1 MEYNFSFDFSNFQ
14 FEADKF
20 QELHKAKKIF
30 YNIFF
35 GDSNTIDW
43 LFLLERFYQNNESF
57 LGFEFQQEN
66 TINTFGYLSNNI
78 ALFPKCSKKIK
89 NKEFLN
95 IKNDLNVIS
104 DFFSLEN
111 KNDNEIENIKK
122 NYLVDQF
129 SYLKRQEDRFDV
141 YEQIIKKSVSYILQ
155 PYLFDYLKFLKHE
168 IDSINDVSFKLNEY
182 EIKLIDDNYKND
194 NYLKNSHITEK
205 ISQEF
210 KLIEQK
216 FHFLFMSSLFNED
229 VNISSIFYNPDSFF
243 SFYSYNSQNKTIMTY
258 TPVNNNNNKSFE
270 YKQEFVHQFGQGQ
283 EPNKDNLFNA
293 IRNHNFFALNSKNNF
308 FICFKKDNNF
318 IEYNDG
324 KNETDLDN
332 FIKLM
337 NTFNEKK
344 ILDKSFNNIFQQ
356 SKHRL

>member
-20 QELHKAKKIF
+20 QELQKAKKFF
-30 YNIFF
+30 YNTLF

-66 TINTFGYLSNNI
+66 TINLFGYLSNNI
-78 ALFPKCSKKIK
+78 ELSPKFSKKVK
-89 NKEFLN
+89 NKEFIK
-95 IKNDLNVIS
+95 IKNDLNAIS
-104 DFFSLEN
+104 DFFSLDN
-111 KNDNEIENIKK
+111 KNDNEIEEIKK
-122 NYLVDQF
+122 IYLVDQF
-129 SYLKRQEDRFDV
+129 SYLESQDERFDI
-141 YEQIIKKSVSYILQ
+141 YEKIIKKSVSYILQ

-168 IDSINDVSFKLNEY
+168 KDSINDVSFKLNEY
-182 EIKLIDDNYKND
+182 EIKLINDNYKND
-194 NYLKNSHITEK
+194 NYSENSYITEK
-205 ISQEF
+205 ITKEF

-243 SFYSYNSQNKTIMTY
+243 SFYSYDSQNKIIMTY
-258 TPVNNNNNKSFE
+258 TPVNNNESFE
-270 YKQEFVHQFGQGQ
+270 YKQEFVHQFGKGQ

-293 IRNHNFFALNSKNNF
+293 IRNHNYFSLNSKNNS
-308 FICFKKDNNF
+308 FIYFKKDNNF
-318 IEYNDG
+318 IEYNNG

-332 FIKLM
+332 FIKLL

-344 ILDKSFNNIFQQ
+344 ILDKSFNHTVQQ
-356 SKHRL
+356 HKHRL

>member
-1 MEYNFSFDFSNFQ
+1 
-14 FEADKF
+14 
-20 QELHKAKKIF
+20 
-30 YNIFF
+30 
-35 GDSNTIDW
+35 
-43 LFLLERFYQNNESF
+43 
-57 LGFEFQQEN
+57 
-66 TINTFGYLSNNI
+66 
-78 ALFPKCSKKIK
+78 
-89 NKEFLN
+89 
-95 IKNDLNVIS
+95 
-104 DFFSLEN
+104 
-111 KNDNEIENIKK
+111 
-122 NYLVDQF
+122 
-129 SYLKRQEDRFDV
+129 
-141 YEQIIKKSVSYILQ
+141 
-155 PYLFDYLKFLKHE
+155 
-168 IDSINDVSFKLNEY
+168 
-182 EIKLIDDNYKND
+182 
-194 NYLKNSHITEK
+194 
-205 ISQEF
+205 
-210 KLIEQK
+210 
-216 FHFLFMSSLFNED
+216 MSSLFNED

-344 ILDKSFNNIFQQ
+344 ILDKSFNNILQQ
-356 SKHRL
+356 HKHRL

>member
-1 MEYNFSFDFSNFQ
+1 MEYNFLFDFSNFQ
-14 FEADKF
+14 FEANKF
-20 QELHKAKKIF
+20 QELHKAKKFF

-66 TINTFGYLSNNI
+66 TINIFGYLSNDI
-78 ALFPKCSKKIK
+78 ELFPKFSKKIK

-104 DFFSLEN
+104 DFFSLDN
-111 KNDNEIENIKK
+111 KNNNEIEAIKK

-129 SYLKRQEDRFDV
+129 SYLESQDERFDI
-141 YEQIIKKSVSYILQ
+141 YEKIIKKSVSYILQ
-155 PYLFDYLKFLKHE
+155 PYLFDYVKFLKHE
-168 IDSINDVSFKLNEY
+168 KDSINDVSFKLNEY
-182 EIKLIDDNYKND
+182 EIKLINDNYKND
-194 NYLKNSHITEK
+194 NYLEKYHITGK

-210 KLIEQK
+210 KLIEKK

-243 SFYSYNSQNKTIMTY
+243 SFYSYDSQNKIIMTY
-258 TPVNNNNNKSFE
+258 TPVNNNESFE

-293 IRNHNFFALNSKNNF
+293 IRNHNFFSLNSKNNS
-308 FICFKKDNNF
+308 FIYFEKDNNF
-318 IEYNDG
+318 IEYSSG

-332 FIKLM
+332 FIKLL

-344 ILDKSFNNIFQQ
+344 ILDTSFNHIVQQ
-356 SKHRL
+356 HKHRL

>member
-20 QELHKAKKIF
+20 QELHKAKKFF

-66 TINTFGYLSNNI
+66 TVNIFGYLSNNI
-78 ALFPKCSKKIK
+78 ELFPKCSKKVK
-89 NKEFLN
+89 NKEFIK
-95 IKNDLNVIS
+95 IKNDLSAIS
-104 DFFSLEN
+104 DFFSLDN
-111 KNDNEIENIKK
+111 KNDNEIEEIKK

-129 SYLKRQEDRFDV
+129 SYLERQDERFDI
-141 YEQIIKKSVSYILQ
+141 YEKIIKKSVSYILQ
-155 PYLFDYLKFLKHE
+155 PYLFDYLKFLKNE
-168 IDSINDVSFKLNEY
+168 KDSINDVSFKLNEY
-182 EIKLIDDNYKND
+182 EIKLINDNYKND
-194 NYLKNSHITEK
+194 NYLENSHITEK

-210 KLIEQK
+210 KLIEQQ
-216 FHFLFMSSLFNED
+216 FHFLFMSYLFNED
-229 VNISSIFYNPDSFF
+229 VNVSSIFYNPDSFF
-243 SFYSYNSQNKTIMTY
+243 SFYSYDSQNKIIMAY
-258 TPVNNNNNKSFE
+258 TPVNNNHKSFE

-293 IRNHNFFALNSKNNF
+293 IRNHNSFSLNSKNNS
-308 FICFKKDNNF
+308 FIYFEKDNNF
-318 IEYNDG
+318 IEYSNG

-332 FIKLM
+332 FIKLL

-356 SKHRL
+356 NKHRL